1 MATQSIKSASSALVR
16 GVESSLKLSQVKLA
30 DSILSAA
37 QGSKLIYGD
46 RLIILSGDLE
56 SRRRMVLKL
65 AGKL

>member
-1 MATQSIKSASSALVR
+1 MANQVVKSFSSATAR
-16 GVESSLKLSQVKLA
+16 GVDSSLKFSQVQLA

-37 QGSKLIYGD
+37 NGSRLVYGD

-56 SRRRMVLKL
+56 TRRRMVLKL